1 MLDECRAYSIAI
13 QVLRSSNVLY
23 AAIQDSCT
31 QLKNNKASVSSLLR
45 SYRNTL

>member
-1 MLDECRAYSIAI
+1 MLDECKAYSIGI
-13 QVLRSSNVLY
+13 QVLISSNVLY

-31 QLKNNKASVSSLLR
+31 QLENNIASISSLLR